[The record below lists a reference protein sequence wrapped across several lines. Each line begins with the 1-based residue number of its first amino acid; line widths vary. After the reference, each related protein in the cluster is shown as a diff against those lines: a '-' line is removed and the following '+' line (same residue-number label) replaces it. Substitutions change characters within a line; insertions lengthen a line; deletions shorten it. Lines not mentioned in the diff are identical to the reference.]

1 LSGVSTQRD
10 PDRLVLFT
18 DAVVAIAITLLI
30 LPLVDV
36 GTEAVAENLGTRAVI
51 SDHKTQIV
59 SFLLSFVVIARLW
72 LTHHRIFEHV
82 KAYNSRLMEL
92 NMFWLLTIVILP
104 FPTVMISGSDDRF
117 TAPLYIGTILASS
130 IGQSALTLLV
140 RGNPQL
146 ESDENPITSQYVVS
160 TVTATV
166 LFAVAFALAALVP
179 GVNYYALFLLLLGP
193 TVTRI
198 WGKYRAKSRQG
209 AQ

>member
-1 LSGVSTQRD
+1 
-10 PDRLVLFT
+10 
-18 DAVVAIAITLLI
+18 
-30 LPLVDV
+30 
-36 GTEAVAENLGTRAVI
+36 VI
-51 SDHKTQIV
+51 SDHKTQIL

-82 KAYNSRLMEL
+82 KAYNSRLMQL

-104 FPTVMISGSDDRF
+104 FPTAMISGSDDRF

-130 IGQSALTLLV
+130 IGQSALTLLI

-146 ESDENPITSQYVVS
+146 EAADNPITSKYVVS

-166 LFAVAFALAALVP
+166 LFAVAFALAVLVP
-179 GVNYYALFLLLLGP
+179 GVNYYTLLLLLLVP

-198 WGKYRAKSRQG
+198 WGKYRAKSEQS

>member
-1 LSGVSTQRD
+1 MQRD

-18 DAVVAIAITLLI
+18 DAVVAIAVTLLI

-36 GTEAVAENLGTRAVI
+36 GTEAVTENLRTRMVI
-51 SDHKTQIV
+51 SDHKTQIL

-92 NMFWLLTIVILP
+92 NMFWLLTIVVLP
-104 FPTVMISGSDDRF
+104 FPTAMISGSDDRF

-146 ESDENPITSQYVVS
+146 ETAENPITSKYVVS

-166 LFAVAFALAALVP
+166 LFAVAFALAVLVP
-179 GVNYYALFLLLLGP
+179 GVNYYALLLLLLVP

-198 WGKYRAKSRQG
+198 WGNYRAKYRAKSRQS

>member
-1 LSGVSTQRD
+1 MQRD

-18 DAVVAIAITLLI
+18 DAVVAIAVTLLI

-36 GTEAVAENLGTRAVI
+36 GTEAVTENLRTRMVI
-51 SDHKTQIV
+51 SDHKTQIL

-82 KAYNSRLMEL
+82 KAYNTRLMEL

-104 FPTVMISGSDDRF
+104 FPTAMISGSDDGF

-146 ESDENPITSQYVVS
+146 EAAENPITSQYVVS
-160 TVTATV
+160 SVTATV
-166 LFAVAFALAALVP
+166 LFAVAFALAVLVP
-179 GVNYYALFLLLLGP
+179 GVNYYTLLLILLVP
-193 TVTRI
+193 IVTRI
-198 WGKYRAKSRQG
+198 WGKYRAKSRQSV
-209 AQ
+209 Q

>member
-1 LSGVSTQRD
+1 MQRD

-36 GTEAVAENLGTRAVI
+36 GTAAVAENLKTRAVI
-51 SDHKTQIV
+51 SDHKTQIL

-82 KAYNSRLMEL
+82 KAYNSRLMQL

-146 ESDENPITSQYVVS
+146 ESAENPVTSQYVVS

-166 LFAVAFALAALVP
+166 LFAVAFTLAALVP
-179 GVNYYALFLLLLGP
+179 GVNYYALFLLLLVP

-198 WGKYRAKSRQG
+198 WGKYRARSGQV